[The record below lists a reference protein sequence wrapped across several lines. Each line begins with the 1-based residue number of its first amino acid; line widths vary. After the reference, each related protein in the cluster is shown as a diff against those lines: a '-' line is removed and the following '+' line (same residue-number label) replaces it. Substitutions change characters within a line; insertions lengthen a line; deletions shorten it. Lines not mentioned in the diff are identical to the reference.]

1 MTRTIFLI
9 LLSLIL
15 VGCTTTNDA
24 MRKTSYYY
32 GKSADDFFRN
42 NGMPLQAYKFDK
54 GDRMYRWSSVAHS
67 VVMPGFT
74 NYSGSVGPFGQV
86 TGSAVSSGGFAI
98 NVQCVVDI
106 HADQNNNI
114 LKITPV
120 VDTWGDWETS
130 RCNEIL
136 K

>member
-1 MTRTIFLI
+1 MNRTLI
-9 LLSLIL
+9 IILASLVL

-86 TGSAVSSGGFAI
+86 TGSAVTSGGSAI

-106 HADQNNNI
+106 YADQNNNI
-114 LKITPV
+114 LRIVPI
-120 VDTWGDWETS
+120 VDTWGLWETS
-130 RCNEIL
+130 RCNETL